1 VATFIDALIDGFRQ
15 KRSESAEQELGQVAE
30 RLNAV
35 QALTQQPGWA
45 ILIADLLG
53 TERMLYH
60 KWLANPEKLA
70 PSEHAFMR
78 LVRKLENG
86 PQALLEEAS
95 YIRQSLNGGRE

>member
-1 VATFIDALIDGFRQ
+1 MSAFIDALIDGFKKKQ
-15 KRSESAEQELGQVAE
+15 VANTEEELGQMSE

-60 KWLANPEKLA
+60 KWLANPEELA
-70 PSEHAFMR
+70 PSEHAFMK

-86 PQALLEEAS
+86 PQALLEEAAS
-95 YIRQSLNGGRE
+95 MRKALGG